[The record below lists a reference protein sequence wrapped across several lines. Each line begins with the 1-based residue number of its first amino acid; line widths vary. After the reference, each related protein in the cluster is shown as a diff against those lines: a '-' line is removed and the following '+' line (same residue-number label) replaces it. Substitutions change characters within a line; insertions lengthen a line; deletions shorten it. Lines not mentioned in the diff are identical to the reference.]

1 MQVNLAE
8 KQISLSKYNLHSVH
22 APKFCEYL
30 PIFSSFILLIDKS
43 HTKRLKHQDKM
54 KVEELMEVDQNDKSS
69 TKNTHSS
76 LQYIKRDLCSLCYGL
91 AYLCYGL
98 SILSVKI
105 TTFLENLFY
114 RYLHTGFPNKA
125 PSLKKK
131 QSGNFFR
138 KPWRLLNIIFLPPK
152 LIFKDGEN

>member
-8 KQISLSKYNLHSVH
+8 KQISLSKYNLHLVH

-43 HTKRLKHQDKM
+43 HTNRLKLQDKM

-131 QSGNFFR
+131 IRQLFSET
-138 KPWRLLNIIFLPPK
+138 LLNIIFLPPK